1 MTPAVDKMDCEFESE
16 VLALVLESRWPEGV
30 DAQLRGHV
38 SKCAICSEVAEVARA
53 IQCEREDL
61 RAQAIVP
68 DSGRVWWLAQVRA
81 RREATQAAA
90 RPITVAQMLAFA
102 SAVGVLGACFGA
114 TSTWF
119 QNAIRSIGLS
129 LSGIDVRAILLSATT
144 LLASHAAL
152 AIGMAAVFLLVP
164 AAIYFAIARE

>member
-1 MTPAVDKMDCEFESE
+1 MTPAVNKMDCEFESE

-30 DAQLRGHV
+30 DAPLRDHV
-38 SKCAICSEVAEVARA
+38 SNCAICSEVAEVARA
-53 IQCEREDL
+53 LQCEREEL
-61 RAQAIVP
+61 RAQAILP

-81 RREATQAAA
+81 RREATEAAA

-119 QNAIRSIGLS
+119 QLAIRSIGLS
-129 LSGIDVRAILLSATT
+129 LSGIDVRAILLSTTT

-164 AAIYFAIARE
+164 AAIYFAISRE